1 MNIASLFHTK
11 KPLDIVGIG
20 DLVVDAFI
28 KIDVGEVIQ
37 NHGTTEYCVP
47 FGAKIP
53 FESVE
58 VLQAVGNSANAMVS
72 ASRLGLNSALLSF
85 VGNDAYGKDCIDH
98 LEKDGVDTRFISVQ
112 DGKHT
117 NYHYVL
123 WHGDERTILVKHDA
137 FDSHLPKDFG
147 TPRWVYLSS
156 LGAHTT
162 DLHNELMDY
171 FDAHP
176 EVKLAFQPGT
186 FQIQMGAEKLKR
198 LYARTEIFC
207 ANKEEYM
214 QILGETST
222 DVKVLMD
229 KMGALGPK
237 IILLSDGPHG
247 AYMKYE
253 NAYYQIGLYP
263 DATPAI
269 ERTGAG
275 DAFCSTFVSAVALGK
290 TPQEALTWGPIN
302 SMSVVHEVG
311 AQKGLLSREKL
322 LEYIAKA
329 PADYTIKTI

>member
-1 MNIASLFHTK
+1 MNIANIFKLQK
-11 KPLDIVGIG
+11 DLDIVGIG

-28 KIDVGEVIQ
+28 KINVGEVIQ
-37 NHGTTEYCVP
+37 NHGETEYCVP
-47 FGAKIP
+47 FGSKIP

-58 VLQAVGNSANAMVS
+58 VLSAVGNSANAMVS
-72 ASRLGLNSALLSF
+72 ASRLGLSSALISF
-85 VGNDAYGKDCIDH
+85 VGNDNDGKDCIAH
-98 LEKDGVDTRFISVQ
+98 LEGDGVDTRFISVQ
-112 DGKHT
+112 GDKKT

-137 FDSHLPKDFG
+137 FNSHLPSNLG
-147 TPRWVYLSS
+147 TPKWIYLSS
-156 LGAHTT
+156 LGSHTKE
-162 DLHNELMDY
+162 LHEELMTY
-171 FDAHP
+171 LEAHP

-186 FQIQMGAEKLKR
+186 FQIQMGTEVLKR

-214 QILGETST
+214 QILGETTT
-222 DVKVLMD
+222 DVKALMD
-229 KMGALGPK
+229 KMETFGPK

-247 AYMKYE
+247 AFMKYE
-253 NAYYQIGLYP
+253 GKYYQIGLYP
-263 DATPAI
+263 DASPAI

-290 TPQEALTWGPIN
+290 TPQEALLWGPIN

-311 AQKGLLSREKL
+311 AQKGLLTREKL

-329 PADYTIKTI
+329 PAEYTVKEL